1 MVVGV
6 ITMLGIA
13 LGEGG
18 GGAGTGGPV
27 TVMGGTLD
35 IKLRT
40 SRNST
45 KTPAF
50 LVREGRRRQGARF
63 NAVLSC
69 L

>member
-1 MVVGV
+1 MVLGG
-6 ITMLGIA
+6 ITMLGVA
-13 LGEGG
+13 TGEGG

-35 IKLRT
+35 IKLRS

-63 NAVLSC
+63 IAVLSY